1 MRILIVKTSSLGDV
15 IHNLPVVSDIRRHFP
30 DAVVDWCVEDSF
42 AAIPRL
48 HPGVGKIIPVAVR
61 RWRKNL
67 LKAATWRDISE
78 FRRGLQ
84 ANPYDAVV
92 DTQGLL
98 KSALM
103 ASQANGPAL
112 GYDASSAREPTA
124 SKLYDRK
131 FSVSRDLHAVV
142 RNRQLAAA
150 ALGYTADGEPD
161 YGIEAAPAGF
171 AWLPHRPYIVFLTA
185 TSRDDKLWPEANWL
199 ALGRQLNAQGISAVL
214 PGGSP
219 VERERASRL
228 AAGIPGAVAAPA
240 MSIPDLA
247 SLLAGGRAA
256 VGVDTGLT
264 HLAVA
269 LKVPTVALYTATDP
283 GLTGVLGVGF
293 HRNLGGKDQ
302 IPTPAAV
309 LAELQLALG

>member
-48 HPGVGKIIPVAVR
+48 HPGVGKIIPDAVR

-67 LKAATWRDISE
+67 MKMATWRDISE

-112 GYDASSAREPTA
+112 GYDAS
-124 SKLYDRK
+124 
-131 FSVSRDLHAVV
+131 
-142 RNRQLAAA
+142 
-150 ALGYTADGEPD
+150 
-161 YGIEAAPAGF
+161 
-171 AWLPHRPYIVFLTA
+171 
-185 TSRDDKLWPEANWL
+185 
-199 ALGRQLNAQGISAVL
+199 
-214 PGGSP
+214 
-219 VERERASRL
+219 
-228 AAGIPGAVAAPA
+228 
-240 MSIPDLA
+240 
-247 SLLAGGRAA
+247 
-256 VGVDTGLT
+256 
-264 HLAVA
+264 
-269 LKVPTVALYTATDP
+269 
-283 GLTGVLGVGF
+283 
-293 HRNLGGKDQ
+293 
-302 IPTPAAV
+302 
-309 LAELQLALG
+309 